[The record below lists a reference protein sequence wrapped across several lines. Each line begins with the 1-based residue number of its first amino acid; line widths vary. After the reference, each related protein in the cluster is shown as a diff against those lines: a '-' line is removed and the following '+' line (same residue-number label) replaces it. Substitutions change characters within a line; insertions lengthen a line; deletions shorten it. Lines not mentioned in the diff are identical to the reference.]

1 MVAFYKHDIISW
13 QEGTASLS
21 DGAYRLYHVIVEQ
34 IMLNE
39 GPIRLHP
46 RMLAGLCNSRPE
58 TITRYHLPEL
68 LRLGKV
74 TLDGDMLWNERCRRE
89 LDTIASNRKNAAK
102 GGRQRPESPPHAP
115 GSSAAISP
123 DHSRH
128 NADASPR
135 AGNVS
140 EINASSEAPLNSE
153 TKPKREEKSKRR
165 VEEEATPLCPK
176 RVRTPYPDDF
186 EEFWANYPT
195 DQNMSKKQ
203 AGKVWQR
210 LPADERAKAIASLP
224 AYRAYCHAHPD
235 YRPKHAEGYLS
246 QAKYEGHL
254 AAAQK
259 VASRSV
265 YIRRGSPQWAAWEA
279 HYRRSTGKAP
289 PTDTRGGWSFSTEW
303 PPGAEPQPS
312 AA

>member
-58 TITRYHLPEL
+58 VITRYHLPEL
-68 LRLGKV
+68 LKLGKV
-74 TLDGDMLWNERCRRE
+74 TLDGDMIWNERCRRE
-89 LDTIASNRKNAAK
+89 IDQIVDNRKNAGK
-102 GGRQRPESPPHAP
+102 GGRSRAATSPPVARY
-115 GSSAAISP
+115 GAATSP
-123 DHSRH
+123 DHSR
-128 NADASPR
+128 NSADTSPLSE
-135 AGNVS
+135 NVS
-140 EINASSEAPLNSE
+140 DIKRPEQATLFRGTS
-153 TKPKREEKSKRR
+153 PKREEKRR
-165 VEEEATPLCPK
+165 EEIETSSLCPK
-176 RVRTPYPDDF
+176 PVRTQYPDDF
-186 EEFWANYPT
+186 EKFWTLYPT

-203 AGKVWQR
+203 AGKVWLR
-210 LPADERAKAIASLP
+210 LSVDDRQKAIASLP
-224 AYRAYCHAHPD
+224 AYNAYCQAHPD

-246 QAKYEGHL
+246 QAKFEGHL

-259 VASRSV
+259 IATRSV
-265 YIRRGSPQWAAWEA
+265 YVERGSPQWTAWDA
-279 HYRRSTGKAP
+279 YYRKTKGSAP
-289 PTDTRGGWSFSTEW
+289 PTDARGGWSFPSEW
-303 PPGAEPQPS
+303 PPQEN

>member
-58 TITRYHLPEL
+58 VITRYHLPEL
-68 LRLGKV
+68 IRLGKV
-74 TLDGDMLWNERCRRE
+74 TLDGDMLWNERCKRE
-89 LDTIASNRKNAAK
+89 LDQIADNRRNAGK
-102 GGRQRPESPPHAP
+102 GGRSRAATSPTTPRY
-115 GSSAAISP
+115 GAATSP
-123 DHSRH
+123 DHARPS
-128 NADASPR
+128 ADIFPQEEYARDIKGS
-135 AGNVS
+135 GL
-140 EINASSEAPLNSE
+140 APLSSD
-153 TKPKREEKSKRR
+153 TKPKREEKSR
-165 VEEEATPLCPK
+165 EEIETSSLCPK

-186 EEFWANYPT
+186 EIFWSRYPT

-210 LPADERAKAIASLP
+210 LSAEDREKAIASLP
-224 AYRAYCHAHPD
+224 AYNAYCQAHPD

-246 QAKYEGHL
+246 QAKFEGHL

-259 VASRSV
+259 IASRSV
-265 YIRRGSPQWAAWEA
+265 YIERGTPQWTAWDA
-279 HYRRSTGKAP
+279 YYRKTKGSAP
-289 PTDTRGGWSFSTEW
+289 PTDARGGWSFPTEW
-303 PPGAEPQPS
+303 PQQET